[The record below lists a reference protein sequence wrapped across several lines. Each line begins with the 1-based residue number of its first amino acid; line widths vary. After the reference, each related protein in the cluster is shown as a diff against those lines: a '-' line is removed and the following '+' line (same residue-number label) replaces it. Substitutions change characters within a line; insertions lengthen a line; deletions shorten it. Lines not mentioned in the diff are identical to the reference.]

1 MNLLSQLDT
10 DEKIIAIVG
19 MAKNAGKTVTL
30 NHFIEEAEEQKRVLG
45 LTSIGR
51 DGERI
56 DLVTQTQKP
65 MIYVSRGT
73 YFATAE
79 MLFET
84 AEVKCEI
91 IEVTPYNTAMGRMI
105 IGRTL
110 SDGYIQL
117 AGPNTNRAIRDV
129 SERMLALGAN
139 RVLVDGA
146 LDRHTSASPAI
157 SDACVL
163 STGAVVSREM
173 SKTVQETV
181 HKATLM
187 QLKQT
192 LVPRMPW
199 MHHFNKV
206 HVINQ
211 KGEVKILDELKTA
224 LGAGKIIA
232 EAITEET
239 TQVVFP
245 GALVNRTLKAIVE
258 NVSEASRIEF
268 IVKDAT
274 KIFIEHRDWQ
284 LYMRQGIKISV
295 LEPINLKMITVNPYS
310 PSGYYYDR
318 SAFIK
323 ALKKGIQG
331 ISIIDVMAIDEEV
344 L

>member
-1 MNLLSQLDT
+1 MNVFKLLDA

-30 NHFIEEAEEQKRVLG
+30 NHFIEEAEEDKRVLG

-65 MIYVSRGT
+65 MIYVSQGT
-73 YFATAE
+73 FFATAE

-84 AEVKCEI
+84 AEVKCEV
-91 IEVTPYNTAMGRMI
+91 IEVTPYQTAMGRMI

-110 SDGYIQL
+110 SDGYLQL
-117 AGPNTNRAIRDV
+117 AGPNTNKTIRAV
-129 SERMLALGAN
+129 SERMLELGAESI
-139 RVLVDGA
+139 LVDGA
-146 LDRHTSASPAI
+146 LDRNTSASPAI

-173 SKTVQETV
+173 TKTIQETV
-181 HKATLM
+181 HKASLM
-187 QLKQT
+187 RLPKTQLPDQD
-192 LVPRMPW
+192 W
-199 MHHFNKV
+199 MKPLNKV
-206 HVINQ
+206 HVVNQ
-211 KGEVKILDELKTA
+211 KGQVRVLEDIKTA
-224 LGAGKIIA
+224 LGAGKKIA

-239 TQVVFP
+239 THVVFP
-245 GALVNRTLKAIVE
+245 GALVNRTLKEIVE
-258 NVSEASRIEF
+258 SVAEIHQIEL

-274 KIFIEHRDWQ
+274 KIFIDYRDWQ
-284 LYMRQGIKISV
+284 LYMRQGIKITV
-295 LEPINLKMITVNPYS
+295 LDPINLKMITVNPYS

-318 SAFIK
+318 NAFIQGLK
-323 ALKKGIQG
+323 RALKDIQ
-331 ISIIDVMAIDEEV
+331 IVDVMAIEEA